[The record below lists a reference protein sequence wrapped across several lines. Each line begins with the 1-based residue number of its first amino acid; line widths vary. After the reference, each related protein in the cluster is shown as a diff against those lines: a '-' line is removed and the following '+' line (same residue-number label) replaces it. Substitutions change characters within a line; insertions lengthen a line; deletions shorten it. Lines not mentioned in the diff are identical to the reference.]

1 MLSHNPVKLVRAEAL
16 ARVGI
21 PQARLRRVP
30 VPRPPALPLRVGV
43 TSLSGIVI
51 YALGAGLE
59 GPGQVTPGTRSPTLM
74 TPVQNCSAQAL
85 VSPARWRGAGEAGER
100 ERGNEPAKAEALQS
114 WRWPRTA
121 PDRCE
126 DSGPRLWGP
135 QTRRSLVRETRP
147 RTKSGP
153 RPHQEP
159 TSLDDLRPRGQ

>member
-59 GPGQVTPGTRSPTLM
+59 GPGQVPPGTRSPTLM

-114 WRWPRTA
+114 
-121 PDRCE
+121 
-126 DSGPRLWGP
+126 
-135 QTRRSLVRETRP
+135 
-147 RTKSGP
+147 
-153 RPHQEP
+153 
-159 TSLDDLRPRGQ
+159 